1 MIIKKY
7 LAKDMNEAMNKIRQD
22 LGKEAVIVSQRKIKK
37 PGVLGFFSK
46 KIIEITAAVDRVK
59 KSEYFSDENSNISE
73 SVEALKK
80 LIGSDKFAEKNTAE
94 DKFQKS
100 INHYT
105 YDNAANSKVDLQASL
120 IKEMSE
126 MKKMLS
132 NLTAGSNSMVKEES
146 KLTKAL
152 LENDVR
158 DNIVQQIIMEINNI
172 TDEKDEFEKAKTV
185 LSNFIKVTNPKLEG
199 PVVLVGPTG
208 VGKTTT
214 IAKLAGKLA
223 LIEKKKVGLITI
235 DTYRIGAVE
244 QLKTYAEIMNIPFK
258 VVMTIKEMESAV
270 EDMKE
275 CDVILID
282 TTGRSS
288 KNVMQISELRAYIEK
303 INSNNIH
310 LVISC
315 TTKAKDIN
323 NIVKGYGVLNYENV
337 IITKMDETSTYGSI
351 LNIVSSA
358 KKPISFITT
367 GQSVPDDIKT
377 LSSIELTKLIL
388 GEDSIC

>member
-7 LAKDMNEAMNKIRQD
+7 LAKDMNEALSKIRQD
-22 LGKEAVIVSQRKIKK
+22 LGKEAVIVSQRKIKP
-37 PGVLGFFSK
+37 PGLLGIFSK
-46 KIIEITAAVDRVK
+46 KVVEVTAAVDKVK
-59 KSEYFSDENSNISE
+59 KNDSFKYENQDVSE
-73 SVEALKK
+73 SVEALKR
-80 LIGSDKFAEKNTAE
+80 LIGSQ
-94 DKFQKS
+94 KFQERSNIPVKP
-100 INHYT
+100 
-105 YDNAANSKVDLQASL
+105 KVDKPQSDVQENL

-126 MKKMLS
+126 MKQMLS
-132 NLTAGSNSMVKEES
+132 NLTAASNNKVKEQS
-146 KLTKAL
+146 KVEKVL

-158 DNIVQQIIMEINNI
+158 DNIVKDIVSEINGLK
-172 TDEKDEFEKAKTV
+172 DERDEFEKAKEV
-185 LSNFIKVTNPKLEG
+185 LSNFIQVNTPKIAG

-223 LIEKKKVGLITI
+223 LLEKKKVGLITI

-270 EDMKE
+270 EDMKG

-303 INSNNIH
+303 INSNNIN

-315 TTKAKDIN
+315 TTKAKDIT
-323 NIVKGYGVLNYENV
+323 NIVKGYGILNYENV

-377 LSSIELTKLIL
+377 LSSMELAKLIL

>member
-7 LAKDMNEAMNKIRQD
+7 LAKDMNEALNKIRQE
-22 LGKEAVIVSQRKIKK
+22 LGKEAVIVSQRKIKP
-37 PGVLGFFSK
+37 PGMFGIFSK
-46 KIIEITAAVDRVK
+46 KVVEVTAAVDKIKRNDSYKYEKQDV
-59 KSEYFSDENSNISE
+59 SE
-73 SVEALKK
+73 SVEALKR
-80 LIGSDKFAEKNTAE
+80 LIGSQRFQEKKNLDVKPE
-94 DKFQKS
+94 VEKPESDIQNN
-100 INHYT
+100 I
-105 YDNAANSKVDLQASL
+105 

-126 MKKMLS
+126 MKQMLS
-132 NLTAGSNSMVKEES
+132 NLTAVSNDKVRQQSRVEKV
-146 KLTKAL
+146 L

-158 DNIVQQIIMEINNI
+158 DNIVQEIVSEINGMK
-172 TDEKDEFEKAKTV
+172 DERDEFEKAREV
-185 LSNFIKVTNPKLEG
+185 LSNFIQVNTPKIAG

-270 EDMKE
+270 EDMKG

-315 TTKAKDIN
+315 TTKAKDIAD
-323 NIVKGYGVLNYENV
+323 IVKGYGILNYENV

-377 LSSIELTKLIL
+377 LSSTELTKLIL

>member
-7 LAKDMNEAMNKIRQD
+7 LAKDMNEALNKIRQE
-22 LGKEAVIVSQRKIKK
+22 LGKEAVIVSQRKIKP
-37 PGVLGFFSK
+37 PGMFGIFSK
-46 KIIEITAAVDRVK
+46 KVVEVTAAVDKIKRNDSYKYEKQDV
-59 KSEYFSDENSNISE
+59 SE
-73 SVEALKK
+73 SVEALKR
-80 LIGSDKFAEKNTAE
+80 LIGSQRFQEKKNLDVKPE
-94 DKFQKS
+94 VEKPESDIQNN
-100 INHYT
+100 I
-105 YDNAANSKVDLQASL
+105 

-126 MKKMLS
+126 MKQMLS
-132 NLTAGSNSMVKEES
+132 NLTAVSNNKVRQQSRVEKV
-146 KLTKAL
+146 L

-158 DNIVQQIIMEINNI
+158 DNIVQEIVSEINGMK
-172 TDEKDEFEKAKTV
+172 DERDEFEKAREV
-185 LSNFIKVTNPKLEG
+185 LSNFIQVNTPKIAG

-270 EDMKE
+270 EDMKG

-303 INSNNIH
+303 INSN
-310 LVISC
+310 
-315 TTKAKDIN
+315 K
-323 NIVKGYGVLNYENV
+323 
-337 IITKMDETSTYGSI
+337 SI
-351 LNIVSSA
+351 
-358 KKPISFITT
+358 
-367 GQSVPDDIKT
+367 
-377 LSSIELTKLIL
+377 
-388 GEDSIC
+388 

>member
-7 LAKDMNEAMNKIRQD
+7 LAKDMNEALSKIRQD
-22 LGKEAVIVSQRKIKK
+22 LGKEAVIVSQRKIKP
-37 PGVLGFFSK
+37 PGLLGIFSK
-46 KIIEITAAVDRVK
+46 KIVEVTAAVDKVK
-59 KSEYFSDENSNISE
+59 RNDSFKYENQAVSE
-73 SVEALKK
+73 SVEALKR
-80 LIGSDKFAEKNTAE
+80 LIGSDRFQERSNIS
-94 DKFQKS
+94 DKPKADKKQNDVQDS
-100 INHYT
+100 I
-105 YDNAANSKVDLQASL
+105 

-126 MKKMLS
+126 MKQMLS
-132 NLTAGSNSMVKEES
+132 NLTAISNNEVKEQS
-146 KLTKAL
+146 KVEKVL

-158 DNIVQQIIMEINNI
+158 DNIVKDIVSEIHSLK
-172 TDEKDEFEKAKTV
+172 DDRDEFEKAREV
-185 LSNFIKVTNPKLEG
+185 LSNFIQVNTPKIEG

-223 LIEKKKVGLITI
+223 LLEKKKVGLITI

-258 VVMTIKEMESAV
+258 VVMTIKEMETAV
-270 EDMKE
+270 EDMKG

-303 INSNNIH
+303 IDSNNIN

-315 TTKAKDIN
+315 TTKAKDIA
-323 NIVKGYGVLNYENV
+323 NIVKGYGILNYENV

-358 KKPISFITT
+358 KKPVSFITT

-377 LSSIELTKLIL
+377 MSSMELAKLIL